1 MQQEGR
7 EIPRLDRECA
17 LNGLKRGI
25 RVPAGP
31 LQPGK
36 LEMKEAIPR
45 RTLHGLEQQT
55 LSVPQISC
63 HCSAVRLRNIVGSVH
78 RQIK

>member
-1 MQQEGR
+1 MHQEGR
-7 EIPRLDRECA
+7 EIPRLDREGA
-17 LNGLKRGI
+17 LNGLKRGL
-25 RVPAGP
+25 RLTAGP

-45 RTLHGLEQQT
+45 RALYGLEQQA

-78 RQIK
+78 RQIE